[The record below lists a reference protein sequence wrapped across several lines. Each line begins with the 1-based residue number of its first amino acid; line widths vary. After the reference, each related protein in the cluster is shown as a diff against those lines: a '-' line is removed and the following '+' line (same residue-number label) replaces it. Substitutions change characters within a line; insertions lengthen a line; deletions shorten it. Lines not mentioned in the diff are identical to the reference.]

1 MKEIIEKP
9 VDKELVLEISEQDY
23 QDGLKRGWTDDDM
36 LKPGRH
42 IFRRVSPERA
52 ARHRR
57 AQSDRDNDKK
67 I

>member
-1 MKEIIEKP
+1 MIEKETTG
-9 VDKELVLEISEQDY
+9 KELDEEFVLEINEQDY

-36 LKPGRH
+36 LKPGRY

-57 AQSDRDNDKK
+57 TQSDHRAT
-67 I
+67 